1 MRTRILTGTLLA
13 ALASA
18 ALVLAAP
25 SAASAHD
32 QLIGGTP
39 FEGDVVAAAPEE
51 LTMEFSAT
59 LLDVASLVLVM
70 DEDET
75 DWAAGDPQLFGTEVT
90 VPLLPDMPEGVYEV
104 RWQVV
109 SSDGHPISD
118 VFKFGVGDVD
128 PALLEREP
136 LPSGGDNATAAGDDG
151 SADAATADSGDGAVL
166 RTVLIAAGGAAAGLI
181 VFLIILWARRRRPN
195 TSSH

>member
-1 MRTRILTGTLLA
+1 MRTRILTSTLLA
-13 ALASA
+13 GLVA
-18 ALVLAAP
+18 AVLVVTAP
-25 SAASAHD
+25 SAAFAHD

-39 FEGDVVAAAPEE
+39 FEGDIVAAAPEE

-59 LLDVASLVLVM
+59 LLDVGSLVLVM

-75 DWAAGDPQLFGTEVT
+75 DWAAGEPQLFGTEVT
-90 VPLLPDMPEGVYEV
+90 VPLMPDMPEGVYEV

-136 LPSGGDNATAAGDDG
+136 LPSSGDTATAAGDETT
-151 SADAATADSGDGAVL
+151 DAAASTGGDSTVL
-166 RTVLIAAGGAAAGLI
+166 RTVLIGAGGAVAGVI
-181 VFLIILWARRRRPN
+181 VFLIILWARRRRPDN
-195 TSSH
+195 TPSH